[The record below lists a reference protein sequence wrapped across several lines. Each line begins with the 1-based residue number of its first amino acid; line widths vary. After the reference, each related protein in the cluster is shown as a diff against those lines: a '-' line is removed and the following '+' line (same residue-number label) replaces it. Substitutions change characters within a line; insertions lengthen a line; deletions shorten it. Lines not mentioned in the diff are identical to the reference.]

1 MQSSEEAISS
11 RLKKRKIFLLL
22 FVIRH
27 YIAIFVTIIILVR
40 KIACFPGQH
49 HQNPLPVR
57 KFVCFPGR
65 QHRNRLPVR
74 KFACFSGWRLHKS
87 VKNRF
92 SELKFAKSQENL
104 VI

>member
-40 KIACFPGQH
+40 KIACFPGRQH
-49 HQNPLPVR
+49 RNQLPVR
-57 KFVCFPGR
+57 KIACFPGR
-65 QHRNRLPVR
+65 QHRNPLAVR
-74 KFACFSGWRLHKS
+74 KFACFSGWSLHKS
-87 VKNRF
+87 VKNSF
-92 SELKFAKSQENL
+92 SEWKFAKSQENL

>member
-40 KIACFPGQH
+40 KIACFPG
-49 HQNPLPVR
+49 
-57 KFVCFPGR
+57 R
-65 QHRNRLPVR
+65 QHRNPLAVR
-74 KFACFSGWRLHKS
+74 KFACFSGWSLHKS
-87 VKNRF
+87 VKNSF
-92 SELKFAKSQENL
+92 SEWKFAKSQENL

>member
-27 YIAIFVTIIILVR
+27 YIAIFVTIL
-40 KIACFPGQH
+40 F
-49 HQNPLPVR
+49 
-57 KFVCFPGR
+57 
-65 QHRNRLPVR
+65 PVR

-87 VKNRF
+87 VKNCF